1 MSRAG
6 SVAFAS
12 PYDPCRTTGH
22 GAEFIR
28 QLYPDAHSTS
38 LRREAAHDL
47 TCIRVIAININDQR
61 RITVCVQAHG
71 GAENPR
77 RLHPVGGD
85 FLLRAQDCA
94 HGGVISIQETQ
105 RRARG
110 EAHWKEK

>member
-1 MSRAG
+1 MARNL
-6 SVAFAS
+6 SVNS
-12 PYDPCRTTGH
+12 TG
-22 GAEFIR
+22 R
-28 QLYPDAHSTS
+28 HSTS

-77 RLHPVGGD
+77 CLHPVGGD

-110 EAHWKEK
+110 EAQMEGEVMKRQQGLCKDV